1 MNSEEFQYETLE
13 KDHNSIVL
21 KENEEAGKLFS
32 KNKGTIINEWENL
45 TALSNRRLITHN
57 LCTTE
62 NFKLFWSVDR
72 ITIVGQAKEDILH
85 FFETTDKKLKLVN
98 TRFEQVMNF
107 IESKGGAKS
116 VGINRWNLVDKYNE
130 NIAFIEILPYRG
142 LDKEGNDFDKARIDF
157 NPNKLDLALKGQ
169 GGLKYFIRK
178 VFKDPHFSRADV
190 ACDIINLPNDYVN
203 QYRVNDALSFKPIYG
218 RSGELE
224 TAYWGSRSS
233 ERQIR
238 LYNKFLEQTKKG
250 AILPEGV
257 NTWWRWEAQ
266 LRRDRATNW
275 LDSVHE
281 SLDKFCAPMMLPFD
295 ISISDKVMLT
305 GLTADPN
312 LWSEL
317 HRNTKYKYRKLL
329 KQAAQEDEL
338 TQHMKSSLSESVRDL
353 ERELD
358 NWLTGMS
365 VTKEED

>member
-1 MNSEEFQYETLE
+1 MNSNEIQVFDDIKERSSEEQGTL
-13 KDHNSIVL
+13 L
-21 KENEEAGKLFS
+21 
-32 KNKGTIINEWENL
+32 NEWEKL
-45 TALSNRRLITHN
+45 TTFSNRRLTTHN
-57 LCTTE
+57 LCTIE
-62 NFKLFWSVDR
+62 NFKLHWSVDR

-85 FFETTDKKLKLVN
+85 FFETNDGHLKLVN

-107 IESKGGAKS
+107 IESRGGAKS
-116 VGINRWNLVDKYNE
+116 VGINRWNLVDKYGE

-142 LDKEGNDFDKARIDF
+142 KDKDGNDFDKARIDF
-157 NPNKLDLALKGQ
+157 NPNKLDMALKGQ

-190 ACDIINLPNDYVN
+190 ACDIINLPDNYVN
-203 QYRVNDALSFKPIYG
+203 QYRVNDAVRFNPIYG
-218 RSGELE
+218 RDGGLE
-224 TAYWGSRSS
+224 TAYWGARSS

-238 LYNKFLEQTKKG
+238 LYNKFLEQRKKG

-266 LRRDRATNW
+266 LRRDRASNW

-281 SLDKFCAPMMLPFD
+281 SLDKFCAPTLVPFD
-295 ISISDKVMLT
+295 ISVSDKVMLT
-305 GLTADPN
+305 GLMADPN
-312 LWSEL
+312 LWSQL

-329 KQAAQEDEL
+329 KQVAQADEL
-338 TQHMKSSLSESVRDL
+338 TQHMKSSFSESVRDL

-365 VTKEED
+365 ISKEEETTL